1 VLSARTDTEFNYKAH
16 SNNITPTRF
25 LKCSKL
31 VPQNSSIVYNIVHR
45 AFKTY
50 ATAHTH
56 SITIKTFAKIE
67 QRKYRLDQ
75 EIDLKL
81 SELSQE
87 VEIESEES
95 ENAQTVVLETLM
107 PGFPIPEE
115 LLNALP
121 KVLGESMM

>member
-1 VLSARTDTEFNYKAH
+1 M
-16 SNNITPTRF
+16 
-25 LKCSKL
+25 
-31 VPQNSSIVYNIVHR
+31 HR

-50 ATAHTH
+50 ATAHTN

-121 KVLGESMM
+121 RVLGESMM